1 LSFGKNNKKYLSNSL
16 TKDLAFFG
24 NLEKTCLERANIC
37 ARLRFGIGVS
47 HEEKPGVRV
56 KKEIKNREGF
66 LMQIY
71 KERKKDLAS

>member
-1 LSFGKNNKKYLSNSL
+1 MSFGKNNKKYISNSL
-16 TKDLAFFG
+16 AKDLAFFG
-24 NLEKTCLERANIC
+24 NLEKISLERANIR
-37 ARLRFGIGVS
+37 ARFRFGIGVS